1 MRLALALWERRM
13 NKAVSMSI
21 FLGTLSLQGCVSP
34 YVQPEGPD
42 VASLSIKNNAYTSVN
57 VLGFK
62 NAADCSGGKV
72 SFVPTNML
80 PTPGQVTIK
89 IKPDE
94 PFSFL
99 IVYNLVRGSHIT
111 YCQLPATFVPRARG
125 RYTVYFSTTEDKC
138 FMPMMVQTASGEE
151 RESSYKLRQFQKA
164 FLETDSF
171 CK

>member
-1 MRLALALWERRM
+1 MKR
-13 NKAVSMSI
+13 AVSISV
-21 FLGTLSLQGCVSP
+21 LLLLVSLQACVSP
-34 YVQPEGPD
+34 YVQPEGPE
-42 VASLSIKNNAYTSVN
+42 VASLTIRNNAYSSVN

-72 SFVPTNML
+72 GLL
-80 PTPGQVTIK
+80 PNNVLPAAQEVTIK

-99 IVYNLVRGSHIT
+99 VNYNLFRGSQHT

-125 RYTVYFSTTEDKC
+125 WYTVLFSTNEFTC
-138 FMPMMVQTASGEE
+138 FMPMMVRTSSGEE

-164 FLETDSF
+164 FLESDPF